1 MALIYTLKFPPNL
14 LDAAEQ
20 TTGYDRD
27 SLTGNYITNR
37 VSDLGTISQS
47 LNNVRTPL
55 FPTEIVLPREDIATP
70 DLKVST
76 RLEENKSKITYEF
89 GLIGSTAR
97 EIINYL
103 RYIRL
108 PAGTDAYPEPIE
120 DLEYLFN
127 IDKHLILEVR
137 DNCCPVI
144 TDGRA
149 RDKLVLKGYIPLNTI
164 RYCENGACSVDCTIY
179 EDTKRTQ
186 AIKCIENTVL
196 GVKSNVGKLVTAEY
210 STDKSF
216 VARGG
221 VNTMSF
227 GTVAA
232 KWFDVCVE
240 PQNPTGAAILMGFI
254 GAIKALVL
262 IPLTA
267 IILAIDLIIIV
278 INTII
283 SAINVIPGINV
294 DKIDTIGID
303 GGFDAFDEFFGIEIM
318 AEGLFGCKYVRG
330 GYYASSIIKTIC
342 SECGF
347 SVQQFRDATEINTFN
362 DDFTAVKTP
371 VSLNPYTAFG
381 NASGGIA
388 ERFISTGEDTVYVP
402 AEEAFTR
409 REESK
414 ILDNLANA
422 DQDQKTSIKRN
433 VAIRAT
439 SIETTD
445 KILSRL
451 GSLWG
456 TGWDVVSCP
465 VSEDTPNGIQLQ
477 VGPLEG
483 RYAFSRSDIVDVNVD
498 NSELAINDADVC
510 YTIGDNVPIGYSTT
524 WTQDS
529 SDQVGNSQIKAYNG
543 YVSFRNL
550 DLEQQKPK
558 NIADYP
564 VDFAPVQHIGSVK
577 QNTYYDDAPSFIGF
591 PDFEDF
597 FEEGQMV
604 NSSPFITVPK
614 LVTITD
620 GSARVLQSGVAARV
634 KRKNYSYFGSYRI
647 SDTVFSAVIG
657 KEQLYDVGS
666 QNVFDYSNTLG
677 IQNHVNYHTVGY
689 GPSGITSTSLTFD
702 DIEFLVQ
709 DYVQKFGSEAVGEGF
724 ARNAIIS
731 GTTPFAYLGPF
742 TNMPSGREVIT
753 DSTTYNFAPL
763 MEFTLEKENY
773 TCEEEELINQ
783 CLTEAVLKVT
793 NPNQHDIN
801 NPSYKLRLLRLTQGL
816 GVVTST
822 EIDYENRKIS
832 AEGYVI
838 PFFQV
843 GVDYRRT

>member
-221 VNTMSF
+221 IDTMFF
-227 GTVAA
+227 GDVAA
-232 KWFDVCVE
+232 KWFDTCVE
-240 PQNPTGAAILMGFI
+240 PQNTVIP
-254 GAIKALVL
+254 LVL
-262 IPLTA
+262 ANLIGIFKVVVLSLILPLFSTLFA
-267 IILAIDLIIIV
+267 IVTV
-278 INTII
+278 INLII
-283 SAINVIPGINV
+283 SAVNLITGVNI
-294 DKIDTIGID
+294 DKITLAPID
-303 GGFDAFDEFFGIEIM
+303 FALDVFDKVFGIETM
-318 AEGLFGCKYVRG
+318 VEGLFGCKYVRG
-330 GYYASSIIKTIC
+330 GFYASSIIKTIC

-347 SVQQFRDATEINTFN
+347 SVQQFRDATEINTRN

-388 ERFISTGEDTVYVP
+388 ERFIPNGEDTVYIP

-409 REESK
+409 REENK
-414 ILDNLANA
+414 IVKNLDNA

-483 RYAFSRSDIVDVNVD
+483 RYAFSRTDIVDVNVD

-564 VDFAPVQHIGSVK
+564 VDFAPVQHIGSFRG
-577 QNTYYDDAPSFIGF
+577 NTFYDEDTSVIGF
-591 PDFEDF
+591 SDFEDF
-597 FEEGQMV
+597 FEEGQIV
-604 NSSPFITVPK
+604 TSSPFTSVPK

-620 GSARVLQSGVAARV
+620 GSARVVDSGVAARV
-634 KRKNYSYFGSYRI
+634 KRKNSSYFGSYRI
-647 SDTVFSAVIG
+647 SDTVFSDVIG

-666 QNVFDYSNTLG
+666 QNVFNYSNTLG

-689 GPSGITSTSLTFD
+689 TPSGITSTSLTSD

-709 DYVQKFGSEAVGEGF
+709 DYVQKFGSEKVGEDY
-724 ARNAIIS
+724 ARDAIRS
-731 GTTPFAYLGPF
+731 GDTLFAYLGPF

-838 PFFQV
+838 PFFQL
-843 GVDYRRT
+843 GVDYRRV